1 MIHDMLKELG
11 PRSGRIHLSAQQYN
25 ITESILIDRPC
36 VRLEGEMWAY
46 SSDPNGVFESRY
58 GTQLR
63 LRGKGFPA
71 LSVGVTHTAE
81 GCVIIEGDGNVIS
94 GLVLTKPEARLY
106 LRGENN
112 QVWGVPQ
119 ERIHQM

>member
-25 ITESILIDRPC
+25 ITEPILIDRPC

>member
-1 MIHDMLKELG
+1 
-11 PRSGRIHLSAQQYN
+11 
-25 ITESILIDRPC
+25 
-36 VRLEGEMWAY
+36 MWAY

-94 GLVLTKPEARLY
+94 DLVLTKPEARLY

>member
-25 ITESILIDRPC
+25 ITEPILIDRPC
-36 VRLEGEMWAY
+36 VRLEGEVWAY
-46 SSDPNGVFESRY
+46 SSDPNGVFESHY

-63 LRGKGFPA
+63 LRGNGNILMNNIA
-71 LSVGVTHTAE
+71 DGD
-81 GCVIIEGDGNVIS
+81 VIIEGDGNVIS
-94 GLVLTKPEARLY
+94 GLVLTKPEARLH